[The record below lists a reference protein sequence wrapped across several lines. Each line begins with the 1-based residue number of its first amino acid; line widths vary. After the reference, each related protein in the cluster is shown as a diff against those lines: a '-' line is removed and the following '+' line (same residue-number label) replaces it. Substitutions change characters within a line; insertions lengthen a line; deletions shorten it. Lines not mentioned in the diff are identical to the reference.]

1 MTLVFASTIKALHIL
16 VNHEYEASDILKKL
30 NNGESFEKLAED
42 YSICPSSKNGGS
54 LGEFKRGKMVPSFD
68 KAAFLLEIGEV
79 SPIIRTQFGFHI
91 IKRIA

>member
-1 MTLVFASTIKALHIL
+1 MTLIFASKIQAQHIL
-16 VNHEYEASDILKKL
+16 VNHEYEAADILKKIK
-30 NNGESFEKLAED
+30 NGESFEKLAQD
-42 YSICPSSKNGGS
+42 YSICPSAKNGGD